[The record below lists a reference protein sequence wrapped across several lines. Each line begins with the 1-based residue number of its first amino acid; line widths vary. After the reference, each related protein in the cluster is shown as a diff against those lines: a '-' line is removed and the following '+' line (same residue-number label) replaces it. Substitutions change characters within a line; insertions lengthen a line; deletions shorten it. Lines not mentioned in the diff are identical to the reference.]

1 MVMFEQ
7 NIQKRFGGLQAQLDI
22 PAHLQLLIKKVYAVP
37 TLSHFFP

>member
-7 NIQKRFGGLQAQLDI
+7 NIQKTFGGLQAQLDI
-22 PAHLQLLIKKVYAVP
+22 SHLQLLIKKVYAVP